1 VKIIETKL
9 KGAFIIEPEL
19 LQDERGF
26 FARSWC
32 QKEFADRG
40 LNPNLRQCNIS
51 FNKKKGTL
59 RGVHYQARPFEEA
72 KLMRCTSGALFDVI
86 VDIRR
91 TSKTYLQWLAVELS
105 AANYR
110 MLYAPEGFAHGFQT
124 LVDNTEIF
132 YQMSEFYSPAHSRGF
147 RYDDPVIRISWP
159 LAVSCI
165 SARDRSLPELHSVNV
180 AVTEL

>member
-1 VKIIETKL
+1 MRIIETKL
-9 KGAFIIEPEL
+9 QGAFVIEPEL
-19 LQDERGF
+19 LQDKRGF

-40 LNPNLRQCNIS
+40 LNSNLRQCNIS

-59 RGVHYQARPFEEA
+59 RGIHYQVKPFEEA

-86 VDIRR
+86 VDLRR
-91 TSKTYLQWLAVELS
+91 ASETYLQWLAVELS
-105 AANYR
+105 ATNYR
-110 MLYAPEGFAHGFQT
+110 MVFAPEGFAHGFQT

-147 RYDDPVIRISWP
+147 RYDDPVFRISWP

-165 SARDRSLPELHSVNV
+165 SEKDRSLPEFHSENV
-180 AVTEL
+180 AVSES